1 MMTNEKL
8 EFEKFHGNGN
18 DFIFISA
25 LYLSAFHTVFQL
37 REFVLKVCHRNFGIG
52 ADGVVF
58 YDDVKQELLIVN
70 SDGSFAST
78 CGNALR
84 CYGLKC
90 LRSQVWDGEKPVSIK
105 RLVPPF
111 LSKTTELTQNEKF
124 VTKELEVFA
133 TLFSGNKEKQFVSV
147 AMGVELEVRDVTSL
161 LTSYQNGNLSRQENK
176 VTNEFNSN
184 GDKCVFVQLSN
195 PHLVF
200 ISPQFSTYKQNNFS
214 QFGIWAQSDVICQL
228 LNCPVSNINMVS
240 FPAQNNIWSLS
251 VYERGAGLTLCCGS
265 GSVASRV
272 ALEALGYVPSQEKNM
287 SFLLEG
293 GGVEISYGE
302 VQGFVQRVLNGPAH
316 FVYKGIIQ

>member
-1 MMTNEKL
+1 MTNEKL
-8 EFEKFHGNGN
+8 QFEKFHGNGN

-25 LYLSAFHTVFQL
+25 LYLSVFHTVFQL
-37 REFVLKVCHRNFGIG
+37 REFVLNICHRNFGIG

-90 LRSQVWDGEKPVSIK
+90 LRSQVWDGEKPISIK
-105 RLVPPF
+105 RLVPPC
-111 LSKTTELTQNEKF
+111 LSNTSELTLTEIFVRNESD
-124 VTKELEVFA
+124 VFA
-133 TLFSGNKEKQFVSV
+133 TLLSGNQEKQLVSV
-147 AMGVELEVRDVTSL
+147 AMGMELEVRD
-161 LTSYQNGNLSRQENK
+161 LTAMFTPYINGNLFSP
-176 VTNEFNSN
+176 T
-184 GDKCVFVQLSN
+184 DKCIFVQLAN

-200 ISPQFSTYKQNNFS
+200 VSPQFSSYKQNNFS
-214 QFGIWAQSDVICQL
+214 QFGTWAQSEVSCQL
-228 LNCPVSNINMVS
+228 LNCPVSNISMVS

-272 ALEALGYVPSQEKNM
+272 ALEALGYIHSQEKNM

-302 VQGFVQRVLNGPAH
+302 VQGLVQRVLNGPAH